1 VQIQIRPTALPEPV
15 TRLRQVGFAGQ
26 PDTMDK
32 KSPKIDIK
40 GAKGLWITSEFYHP
54 TLPNVLKAGGL
65 AQVSSTIP
73 WQMKA
78 QGVDM
83 RPIFPLYHAML
94 DQGFKKADCPP
105 ISLPAVNG
113 DKPEVCEL
121 YYKVIDGVTCYAI
134 KSPSFSKFND
144 LYTAAKYDETPVYQ
158 SMDETGADRHLKPK
172 QGSSGTVQHSGAYMP
187 VHASG
192 GTAIHQ
198 SGGASKASQ
207 AKVINKFMFKF
218 NQAVAAF
225 APLLNGK
232 SNQQSPGWQF
242 NGDADI
248 NFFNDWMAGVILGE
262 LEAANKKNHYKDKT
276 QSVFFV
282 HNTYDPEAMTLE
294 TAKKLGINIPKEVE
308 NEFKYHVEEDDD
320 SIDENPDSL
329 VKKPVVQTD
338 NWFNN
343 WLKGLLGQ
351 SANNKDVDPKIAKIN
366 KRIVEKLNEK
376 GWGVSPLSWGLRFA
390 DMVVIN
396 ERFKETNLHTQFPND
411 PQLRQFLGEKDR
423 KGLVFDM
430 HHLVSDL
437 YDPTKAGALKEKGF
451 TQLKADV
458 QPKGSA
464 KLINNVKQLVSPSLT
479 KAPDKANAKANPVKP
494 QDTQA
499 LQRQARLDELKRF
512 KQHNKLALQKEF
524 NLKKDPNAVVFS
536 MINRPE
542 FRQKGILRIMHTLDK
557 FLTEHPKSQFVMF
570 GFVPK
575 EPNPIVDSFIQSIN
589 QNPDFKGR
597 VVFKGFQ
604 PQAEA
609 MRLLA
614 GATYNM
620 VPSTYEPYGLS
631 QLEPMKF
638 GTPPVV
644 SDRDGLFATVYDPH
658 VLPSYNPA
666 PSDRRKTAYGQ
677 TGYMMQSPTDNMDY
691 LRQLD
696 EPNWKPTDKA
706 IRQSNEAFYQV
717 MHRAYQ
723 DAVKGKN
730 LQVGLQSMDYVN
742 NEHNFESIAKL
753 YVPIVE
759 KALARKQEKAAQ
771 LTHASPT

>member
-1 VQIQIRPTALPEPV
+1 MQIQTRPAALPDPV
-15 TRLRQVGFAGQ
+15 TRLRRIGFAGK
-26 PDTMDK
+26 PDSVDTK
-32 KSPKIDIK
+32 TPKPDIK

-54 TLPNVLKAGGL
+54 TLPDKLKAGGL

-78 QGVDM
+78 LGVDM

-105 ISLPAVNG
+105 VTLPAVNG
-113 DKPEVCEL
+113 DNPEVCEL

-144 LYTAAKYDETPVYQ
+144 LYTAAKFDESPVYQ
-158 SMDETGADRHLKPK
+158 TMGEVDANRHLKPN
-172 QGSSGTVQHSGAYMP
+172 QESAAQANGQAVHHSGAHMP

-192 GTAIHQ
+192 GSAIHQ
-198 SGGASKASQ
+198 SGGAAKAAQ

-232 SNQQSPGWQF
+232 GTQNNPAWQF
-242 NGDADI
+242 NGEADI

-320 SIDENPDSL
+320 SIDENPNSL

-343 WLKGLLGQ
+343 WLKSLLGQ
-351 SANNKDVDPKIAKIN
+351 GNGKDVDPKIAKIN

-430 HHLVSDL
+430 HHLVSDH
-437 YDPTKAGALKEKGF
+437 YNPAKAVALKENGFIQLNPDAPLKGS
-451 TQLKADV
+451 TQLLN
-458 QPKGSA
+458 SA
-464 KLINNVKQLVSPSLT
+464 KQLIYPLARLT
-479 KAPDKANAKANPVKP
+479 PMANRLKP
-494 QDTQA
+494 LDDEG
-499 LQRQARLDELKRF
+499 LQRQARLDELSRF
-512 KQHNKLALQKEF
+512 KQHNKLALQAQYGL
-524 NLKKDPNAVVFS
+524 NKDPNAVVFS

-542 FRQKGILRIMHTLDK
+542 FRQKGILRIMHTLEK
-557 FLTEHPKSQFVMF
+557 FLTEHPKAQFVMF

-575 EPNPIVDSFIQSIN
+575 EPTPIVDSFIQSIN

-644 SDRDGLFATVYDPH
+644 SDRDGLFATVFDPN
-658 VLPSYNPA
+658 VLPSYNPN

-696 EPNWKPTDKA
+696 QPDWKPTDEP
-706 IRQSNEAFYQV
+706 IRKSNQAFYQV
-717 MHRAYQ
+717 IHRAYQ
-723 DAVKGKN
+723 DAIKGKN
-730 LQVGLQSMDYVN
+730 LDVGLRSMDYVN
-742 NEHNFESIAKL
+742 NEHNFETIAKL

-759 KALARKQEKAAQ
+759 KALERKRDKAAQ
-771 LTHASPT
+771 LNKPVTA